1 MDFRMNYGRYWVDYL
16 INLDAAQVRQEIE
29 HRNRTPPPV
38 NKKNPDRITLVC
50 RAWTYTPPVEI
61 GMLDLVPQEGR
72 LKYIGGLQRADIY
85 LHGHRVATLDL
96 GTERWVVHPKAIWHL
111 TGAHGARIIPGVR
124 FGYVRATR
132 WAQGFSAVHEFKSGR
147 YYKLDRYS
155 EFSVHKG
162 VVDGLELG
170 VQRVPTRVELKES
183 LEAARLIAAAFRQ
196 LQPYLV
202 GNEENAMW
210 GYGAIREVNDTI
222 VPQRHYIKQMLQHIA
237 EQTTL
242 SPRFVA
248 LFTTAIGGQTWG
260 IYRPKWEL
268 QTSHITSLRKL
279 YLQDLPS

>member
-1 MDFRMNYGRYWVDYL
+1 MDFQMNYGRYWVDYL
-16 INLDAAQVRQEIE
+16 INLDAAQVRRKIE

-38 NKKNPDRITLVC
+38 NKKNPDRITLVR

-85 LHGHRVATLDL
+85 VHNCRVATLDL
-96 GTERWVVHPKAIWHL
+96 NSERWVVHPKAIWHL
-111 TGAHGARIIPGVR
+111 TGSHGARLIPGVR

-132 WAQGFSAVHEFKSGR
+132 WAHGFNAVHEFKSGR
-147 YYKLDRYS
+147 YYKWDHHS

-170 VQRVPTRVELKES
+170 VQRVPTRVERKES
-183 LEAARLIAAAFRQ
+183 LEAARLIAAAFLQ

-210 GYGAIREVNDTI
+210 GYEAIREMNEKL
-222 VPQRHYIKQMLQHIA
+222 VPRRRYIKQMLQHIA

-248 LFTTAIGGQTWG
+248 LFITAIGGWIWG

-268 QTSHITSLRKL
+268 QTIHITSLRKL
-279 YLQDLPS
+279 YLQELPS